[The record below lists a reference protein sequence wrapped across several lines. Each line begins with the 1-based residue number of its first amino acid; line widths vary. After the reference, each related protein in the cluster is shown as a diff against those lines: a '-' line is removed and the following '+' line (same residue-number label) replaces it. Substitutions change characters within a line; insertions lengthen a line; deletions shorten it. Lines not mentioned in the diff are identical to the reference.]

1 MVDPETGAVA
11 SRTEFPVP
19 ISAAPGVVDDRLIVA
34 TWDGRL
40 WAFGTEAD

>member
-1 MVDPETGAVA
+1 MVNTETGNVV
-11 SRTEFPVP
+11 SRTEFPAP

-34 TWDGRL
+34 TWDGQL